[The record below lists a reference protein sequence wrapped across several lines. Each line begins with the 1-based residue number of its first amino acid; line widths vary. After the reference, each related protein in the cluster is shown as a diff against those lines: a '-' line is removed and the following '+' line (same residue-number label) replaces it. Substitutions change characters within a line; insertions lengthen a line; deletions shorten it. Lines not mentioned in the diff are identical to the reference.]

1 MMVMK
6 RFIITAIFTVI
17 MGMTVTAQ
25 TALNQMILF
34 QKDSV
39 NVPSFQMAQMEMM
52 ADFFKAHPKEMFFIG
67 GFTSVNT
74 PEDKVEYVCE
84 QRANAVKKMLVEK
97 FGVDGTYIIAIGVGV
112 SRKSPEPDFNEKVEF
127 FKQ

>member
-1 MMVMK
+1 MK
-6 RFIITAIFTVI
+6 KIIITAILTVV
-17 MGMTVTAQ
+17 VTLAASAQ
-25 TALNQMILF
+25 TSLNQIILF

-39 NVPSFQMAQMEMM
+39 NIPSFQMAQMEMM
-52 ADFFKAHPKEMFFIG
+52 ADYFKAHPKELFFIG

-74 PEDKVEYVCE
+74 PEEKVEYVCE

-97 FGVDGTYIIAIGVGV
+97 YGVDGTYIIAIGVGV
-112 SRKSPEPDFNEKVEF
+112 SRKSTEPDFNEKVEF

>member
-1 MMVMK
+1 MK
-6 RFIITAIFTVI
+6 KIIITAILTVV
-17 MGMTVTAQ
+17 VTLVASAQ
-25 TALNQMILF
+25 TSLNQIILF

-39 NVPSFQMAQMEMM
+39 NIPSFQMAQMEMM
-52 ADFFKAHPKEMFFIG
+52 ADYFKAHPKELFFIG

-74 PEDKVEYVCE
+74 PEEKVEYVCE

-97 FGVDGTYIIAIGVGV
+97 YGVDGTYIIAIGVGV
-112 SRKSPEPDFNEKVEF
+112 SRKSTEPDFNEKVEF